1 MKIAV
6 TGASGKLGGAIVRR
20 LVKTIGTD
28 QVIAIA
34 RTPVKAN
41 DLGVEVRA
49 GDYES
54 KPQFEKALTGI
65 DALVLV
71 SGMDT
76 PEERIQQHRNVILA
90 ARNTGVKKIVYTSI
104 MGESEGSSFSA
115 IVNSN
120 RQTEEDIKGCG
131 LQWSIGRNGLYIEPD
146 IDYLDNY
153 IMAGKIVNCAGD
165 GKCAYTTR
173 DELAAAY
180 CTMLLAERHNG
191 QTYTLAGTPISQNQL
206 ADYLNQTF
214 GTQLV
219 YDPISVEKYKQ
230 QRIEELGEYLGTI
243 VSGIYASIRRGA
255 FDIPSDYRRAAGR
268 DHIGWSE
275 YFKQLAKK

>member
-6 TGASGKLGGAIVRR
+6 TGASGKLGGAIIRQ
-20 LVKTIGTD
+20 LVKTIGID
-28 QVIAIA
+28 RVIAIA
-34 RTPVKAN
+34 RTPAKAK
-41 DLGVEVRA
+41 DLGVDVRA

-65 DALVLV
+65 DTLLLV

-76 PEERIQQHRNVILA
+76 PEKRIQQHRNVILA

-104 MGESEGSSFSA
+104 MGAEEGTSFSP
-115 IVNSN
+115 IVASN

-131 LQWSIGRNGLYIEPD
+131 MQWSIGRNGLYIEPD
-146 IDYLDNY
+146 IDYVDQY
-153 IMAGKIVNCAGD
+153 VKSGKIVNCAGD

-191 QTYTLAGTPISQNQL
+191 QTYTLAGTPISQHQL
-206 ADYLNQTF
+206 TDYLNRTF
-214 GTQLV
+214 GIDLV
-219 YDPISVEKYKQ
+219 YDPIGVEEYKR
-230 QRIEELGEYLGTI
+230 QRTEELGEFLGPI
-243 VSGIYASIRRGA
+243 IAGIYDCIRRGA
-255 FDIPSDYRRAAGR
+255 FDIPSDYRQAAGR
-268 DHIGWSE
+268 DHITWSE
-275 YFKQLAKK
+275 YFKRLAPT